1 MGDENS
7 TVYIP
12 GNLVVMGNTLLGGI
26 PGSWT
31 VIREVDGNSFLPIH
45 GTENVGGTSN
55 PLHYIKTHSSRF
67 EGPIDIGPFTIHKYS
82 DRRLKYVGKE
92 NTSGLDKIR
101 QLKVFNYTFKKDEK
115 KTPHVGVIAQ
125 DLQKVFPDAVKKGVD
140 GFLTIRMEDMFYAVI
155 NAIKELD
162 AKYQAQEKRINELEQ
177 RIERLESKL
186 N

>member
-1 MGDENS
+1 MFTGA
-7 TVYIP
+7 
-12 GNLVVMGNTLLGGI
+12 GNTHY
-26 PGSWT
+26 T
-31 VIREVDGNSFLPIH
+31 EYSFRTTP
-45 GTENVGGTSN
+45 V
-55 PLHYIKTHSSRF
+55 
-67 EGPIDIGPFTIHKYS
+67 S

-162 AKYQAQEKRINELEQ
+162 SRVTALEKSNQELKKENQELKARLDKLEAKIK
-177 RIERLESKL
+177 
-186 N
+186 